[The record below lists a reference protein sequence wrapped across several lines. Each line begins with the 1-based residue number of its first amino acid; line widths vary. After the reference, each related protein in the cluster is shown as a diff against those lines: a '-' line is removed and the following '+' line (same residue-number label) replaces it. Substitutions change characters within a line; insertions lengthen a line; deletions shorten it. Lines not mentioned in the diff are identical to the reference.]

1 MQPLARDRRLR
12 IEREVALGVDA
23 DLVRVLALL
32 EDPRLQDTVV
42 CTHGELIG
50 QVLTRLVTDGLAVDQ
65 PLQWPKGST
74 WLLDGTSG
82 RLTHARYLPP
92 LVLAPARSMASTTR
106 GEVLAP
112 DASSRPG
119 VRITAI
125 PEQLADT

>member
-1 MQPLARDRRLR
+1 M
-12 IEREVALGVDA
+12 ALGVDA
-23 DLVRVLALL
+23 DLVRVLALV

-42 CTHGELIG
+42 CIHGEVIG
-50 QVLTRLVTDGLAVDQ
+50 QVLTWLVADGLAVDQ

-92 LVLAPARSMASTTR
+92 LVLAPARSRPSAPPDP
-106 GEVLAP
+106 VLAP

-119 VRITAI
+119 V
-125 PEQLADT
+125 